1 MNTILIL
8 VSVLLNCLAQI
19 LMRKGMLVNGEISE
33 ISKMISSIP
42 VMLTN
47 LYLWGA
53 MICYA
58 ISILVWMVVLSKV
71 EVSYAYPFLSI
82 GYILSAVIG
91 YFWLA
96 EQISPVRI
104 AGILVICLGVVL
116 ISRS

>member
-19 LMRKGMLVNGEISE
+19 LMRKGMLVNGEIGE
-33 ISKMISSIP
+33 INKFVSSIP
-42 VMLTN
+42 DMLTN

-71 EVSYAYPFLSI
+71 EVS
-82 GYILSAVIG
+82 
-91 YFWLA
+91 
-96 EQISPVRI
+96 
-104 AGILVICLGVVL
+104 
-116 ISRS
+116 